1 MKRYYP
7 ASSLLITLILL
18 SGLFAVIFL
27 NKDSLLKQEKVGLFY
42 YQQYLTDKYQLIE
55 KLAIDPE
62 IECQKTKKDKCYF

>member
-1 MKRYYP
+1 MKRYYS

-27 NKDSLLKQEKVGLFY
+27 NKDSLLKQEKVSLFY

-62 IECQKTKKDKCYF
+62 